1 MVCLRR
7 VVLGGSV
14 FLFQGYCMLS
24 NKLLVKNI
32 SYSGDASLQ
41 CSIIYSINRLRAFTQ
56 VIHYFIST
64 SLYPIHYFIQSITSS
79 NPLLHPI
86 YHFIQSITSSH
97 PSLQLSTMLVTNQLS
112 PIPSDPTLS
121 RSNRFNRWIPTIRSQ
136 H

>member
-32 SYSGDASLQ
+32 SYSEDASLQ

-64 SLYPIHYFIQSITSS
+64 SLHPIHYFIQSTTSS

-86 YHFIQSITSSH
+86 HYFIQSTTSSNPLLHPVYHFIPSITSAIHHVSDQSIESH
-97 PSLQLSTMLVTNQLS
+97 PFRPDSFKIQ
-112 PIPSDPTLS
+112 
-121 RSNRFNRWIPTIRSQ
+121 
-136 H
+136 